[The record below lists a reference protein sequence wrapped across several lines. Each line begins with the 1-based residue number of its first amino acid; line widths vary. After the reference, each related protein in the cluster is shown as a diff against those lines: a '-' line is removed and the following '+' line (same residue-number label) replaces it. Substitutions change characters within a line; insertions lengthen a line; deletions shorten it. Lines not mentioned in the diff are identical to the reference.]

1 MPKEMKYTFNHEWI
15 MCCYA
20 CPLYE
25 SRYMCGLT
33 GKKLSYDD
41 LFNSRPEHCPLIQ
54 KEMNVKINKLNLL
67 KDKLNQIES
76 ELRKYQNTDYIYI
89 ILMMRYSWL
98 SGQISIL
105 ESEGE

>member
-33 GKKLSYDD
+33 GKKLSYDNF
-41 LFNSRPEHCPLIQ
+41 FNGRPEHCPLIQ
-54 KEMNVKINKLNLL
+54 KEETVEINKLTVLKEELDQIKSELL
-67 KDKLNQIES
+67 KCQS
-76 ELRKYQNTDYIYI
+76 TDYIYST
-89 ILMMRYSWL
+89 LMVRASWL
-98 SGQISIL
+98 SGAISIL
-105 ESEGE
+105 ESEGK

>member
-15 MCCYA
+15 MCCYM

-33 GKKLSYDD
+33 GNKLSYDD
-41 LFNSRPEHCPLIQ
+41 LFNGRPEGCPLTQ
-54 KEMNVKINKLNLL
+54 KEANVKIKKLGLL
-67 KDKLNQIES
+67 KEELDQIKS
-76 ELRKYQNTDYIYI
+76 ELHKSQSTDYIYST
-89 ILMMRYSWL
+89 LMIRYSWL
-98 SGQISIL
+98 LGAISIL